1 VSFVEGER
9 DSSVRWMDGCDAGCV
24 QASLVD
30 LTVDVDLSVPERR
43 TSAACNVVER
53 PVT

>member
-1 VSFVEGER
+1 MIATDCALYQIRG
-9 DSSVRWMDGCDAGCV
+9 GCDVGCV

-43 TSAACNVVER
+43 TSAVCNVVER